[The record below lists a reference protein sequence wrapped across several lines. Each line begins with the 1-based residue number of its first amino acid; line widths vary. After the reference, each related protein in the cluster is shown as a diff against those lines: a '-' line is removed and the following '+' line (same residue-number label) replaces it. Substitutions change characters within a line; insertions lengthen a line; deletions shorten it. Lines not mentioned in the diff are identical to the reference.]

1 MQHRAAGTMELL
13 ANAATILLVEDNE
26 DDVEIARR
34 TIARSGVAA
43 RLIVARDGREAL
55 ASLRNGF
62 NGSSTAPAVML
73 LDLLL
78 PALHGTDVIREMRS
92 DPRLACIP
100 IVVVTGCTDL
110 GLLREC
116 MELGTNMYVL
126 KPLDVADVMNILV
139 GVKKFW
145 PPQAQDRAA

>member
-1 MQHRAAGTMELL
+1 MQHRAAATMELL
-13 ANAATILLVEDNE
+13 ADAATILLVEDNE

-43 RLIVARDGREAL
+43 RLVVARDGREAL
-55 ASLRNGF
+55 ASLRNAF
-62 NGSSTAPAVML
+62 NGSSSAPAVML

-78 PALHGTDVIREMRS
+78 PAFHGTDVIREIRS

-110 GLLREC
+110 GLLHEC
-116 MELGTNMYVL
+116 VELGTNMYVL
-126 KPLDVADVMNILV
+126 KPLNVADVVNILV

-145 PPQAQDRAA
+145 SSPEQDKAA